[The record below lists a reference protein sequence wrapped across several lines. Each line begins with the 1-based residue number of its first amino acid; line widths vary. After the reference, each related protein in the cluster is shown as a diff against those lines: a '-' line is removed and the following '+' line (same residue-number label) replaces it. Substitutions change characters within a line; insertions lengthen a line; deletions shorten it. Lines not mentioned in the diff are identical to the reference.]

1 MSILEDLSNRLKV
14 LESDRF
20 TRMEKEL
27 NIIKDAL
34 NLKNINNTQNFL
46 SEKRKNQEIL
56 ISTEQEEIDNKQ
68 YLPLN
73 EIKDDNI
80 NEIKTEED
88 KTKEEIKKETQLEE
102 NKCDIIKNETN
113 KNDMIDNKE
122 IIKKE
127 ENNVNNNN
135 INDNLNKTNEEKIKN
150 KIFEIKQDENKKE
163 NKIEEKIIT
172 LDDKPL
178 KRGRKRKIK
187 KEEDDSSFEPNSAK
201 STSNTPISNQNE
213 IIELD
218 ENEQE
223 MNNNKKEKE
232 NQDINKKEENKEIK
246 EQNNK
251 QEELKEFKYYYSNQ
265 ILNDKKIKWDIKLE
279 KAKGWFSIGIGE
291 RKKQEQNLLNNDKDF
306 EILFDKKESIKYK
319 KNFLL
324 TNDHCTILWKDGN
337 MTYKH
342 IKGSLPIKE
351 GDILSFI
358 YSPKYEQLKISKKN
372 FSFTISNVIYDKN
385 EIIVPVAI
393 FSQKYDSVKFFNFQI
408 LADYSK

>member
-1 MSILEDLSNRLKV
+1 MY
-14 LESDRF
+14 
-20 TRMEKEL
+20 
-27 NIIKDAL
+27 
-34 NLKNINNTQNFL
+34 FL
-46 SEKRKNQEIL
+46 
-56 ISTEQEEIDNKQ
+56 
-68 YLPLN
+68 
-73 EIKDDNI
+73 
-80 NEIKTEED
+80 
-88 KTKEEIKKETQLEE
+88 
-102 NKCDIIKNETN
+102 
-113 KNDMIDNKE
+113 
-122 IIKKE
+122 
-127 ENNVNNNN
+127 
-135 INDNLNKTNEEKIKN
+135 
-150 KIFEIKQDENKKE
+150 IFEIRQDENKKE

-213 IIELD
+213 IIELN